1 MKDYKKGHRK
11 RLRER
16 IISDNGQSLLDYE
29 ILEHIL
35 YSAYSRIDVK
45 PVAKSLIENLGSLNK
60 VFNADLEALQ
70 NIEGVNNAAI
80 SAIFCVKQAFVRSAR
95 EEIKDLPI
103 INNWENLLDYLKV
116 SIGSLN
122 KENFRVIY
130 MNKRY
135 RLIAEDLQNFG
146 TVDQTPIYVREIIRR
161 ALLIGS
167 TSIVISHNHPSGD
180 IQPSSSDMFLTRQLA
195 EACKSIGIE
204 LIDHIII
211 TFSSYFSFKENRLL
225 LE

>member
-16 IISDNGQSLLDYE
+16 IILDNGQSLLDYE

>member
-16 IISDNGQSLLDYE
+16 IILDNGQSLLDYE

-180 IQPSSSDMFLTRQLA
+180 IQPSSSDMFLTRQLT

>member
-16 IISDNGQSLLDYE
+16 IILDNGQSLLDYE

-103 INNWENLLDYLKV
+103 INNWKKLLDYLKA

-130 MNKRY
+130 MNKKY

-146 TVDQTPIYVREIIRR
+146 TVDQTSIHVREIIRR

>member
-16 IISDNGQSLLDYE
+16 IILDNGQSLLDYE

-103 INNWENLLDYLKV
+103 INNWKKLLDYLKA

-135 RLIAEDLQNFG
+135 RLIAEGLQNFG

>member
-16 IISDNGQSLLDYE
+16 IILDNGQSLLDYE

-45 PVAKSLIENLGSLNK
+45 PVAKNLIEIFGSLNK

-70 NIEGVNNAAI
+70 NIEGVSNAAI

>member
-16 IISDNGQSLLDYE
+16 IILDNGQSLLDYE

-130 MNKRY
+130 MNKSY